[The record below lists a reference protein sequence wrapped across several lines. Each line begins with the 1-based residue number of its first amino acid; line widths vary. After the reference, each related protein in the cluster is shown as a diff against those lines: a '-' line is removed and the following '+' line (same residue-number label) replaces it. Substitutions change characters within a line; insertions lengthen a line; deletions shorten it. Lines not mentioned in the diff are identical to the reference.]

1 MDDKNSDFKSLAK
14 NESAYAS
21 LGASATKAG
30 LHKALKDAGV
40 PEQAGLFAVINQDL
54 AGDQD
59 FASFMHCDG
68 AGTKSIVAY
77 LVYKDSGD
85 IKAFSG
91 LAQDAL
97 VMNLDDIF
105 CLGSPQKLI
114 LGNIIQRNAHLVPDT
129 AIQVILERYL
139 ELTKMLRSFGI
150 NIEFSGG
157 ETADCGDVVRTLLV
171 DAVLSGRLK
180 RETIINTLKIVPGD
194 LIVGLSNTGCA
205 SYEQNE
211 NSSIGS
217 NGLTLARHAL
227 LSKKYIEL
235 FPEVVDPTL
244 PRETVY
250 GGPYLTSDQ
259 PEELSMSI
267 GAALLSPTRTYAP
280 VLHEVLQRLSSN
292 VHGIIHLSGGGQ
304 TKPLRFGKNIRYVK
318 ENFFPCPPLFALIQ
332 RYGKVSWEEMYQVF
346 NMGHRLELYL
356 PESAVQSVLET
367 AASFQIEARVIG
379 RVEASTHS
387 GNEVLLKTPHGEFLY
402 R

>member
-1 MDDKNSDFKSLAK
+1 MDDENSNMKPLEK
-14 NESAYAS
+14 KGSAYAS

-54 AGDQD
+54 AEDKD
-59 FASFMHCDG
+59 FAAFMHCDG
-68 AGTKSIVAY
+68 AGTKSVVAY
-77 LVYKDSGD
+77 LVYRDSGD

-114 LGNIIQRNAHLVPDT
+114 LGNIIQRNAHKIPDA

-139 ELTKMLRSFGI
+139 ELTKMLRSHGI

-180 RETIINTLKIVPGD
+180 RETIINTLKIAPGD
-194 LIVGLSNTGCA
+194 LIVGLSNTGCSA
-205 SYEQNE
+205 YEQSE

-227 LSKKYIEL
+227 LSKKYIEQ
-235 FPEVVDPTL
+235 FPEVVDPSL
-244 PRETVY
+244 PRDTVY
-250 GGPYLTSDQ
+250 SGPYLTSDQ
-259 PEELSMSI
+259 PAELPMSV

-280 VLHEVLQRLSSN
+280 VLHEVYQRLGSH
-292 VHGIIHLSGGGQ
+292 VHGAIHLSGGGQ
-304 TKPLRFGKNIRYVK
+304 TKPLRFGKDVRYVK
-318 ENFFPCPPLFALIQ
+318 DSFFPCPPLFSLIQ
-332 RYGKVSWEEMYQVF
+332 KYGKVSWEEMYQVF
-346 NMGHRLELYL
+346 NMGHRLELYVS
-356 PESAVQSVLET
+356 ESHAQAVMDT
-367 AASFQIEARVIG
+367 AASFHIEARVVG
-379 RVEASTHS
+379 HVEAATQS
-387 GNEVLLKTPHGEFLY
+387 GNEVVLKTPHGEFSY